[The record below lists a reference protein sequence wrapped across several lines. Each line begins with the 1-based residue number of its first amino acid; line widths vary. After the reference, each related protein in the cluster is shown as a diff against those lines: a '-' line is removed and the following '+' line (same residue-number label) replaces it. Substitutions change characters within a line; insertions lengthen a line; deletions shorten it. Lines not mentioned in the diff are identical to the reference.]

1 MARFACFAELET
13 FLGRLDPDYSD
24 FASASSQNSVRTVRQ
39 LANAREPIL
48 LSCGLPELY
57 IGDIK
62 VRADRTGA
70 SSEYNRRQV
79 RSSYTERLRNLPSAS
94 QMSQNVMR

>member
-1 MARFACFAELET
+1 MARFASVAELET
-13 FLGRLDPDYSD
+13 FLGRLDPDYSQ
-24 FASASSQNSVRTVRQ
+24 FASPSWQNSVRTVHQ

-62 VRADRTGA
+62 VRADRTGGPNA
-70 SSEYNRRQV
+70 LKACTLCLVIHRCLV
-79 RSSYTERLRNLPSAS
+79 HLHCLVLSA
-94 QMSQNVMR
+94 QEIG